1 MKQLYPSINKNNVKS
16 SLSILSL
23 FICLGITAQ
32 TTSIPDQNFE
42 QALIDLGID
51 SDQSVN
57 GQVLTSD
64 IASVLS
70 LDLSN
75 ENITDLSGIEDF
87 ESLEILDVSDAVL
100 DVILDLSQVDSLEEL
115 YMNSGGD
122 AITLNVEEVI
132 LTNNPSLQVIQ
143 AIDVWKL
150 DKINLKGSDTQ
161 LNNLLVNVEK
171 YGEGSGS
178 SVCFEV
184 TDPLNAQ
191 NQQGVYSNWSISGN
205 SNFSDDCNLEVNDF
219 KNIDVALYPNPV
231 QNTFQII
238 SSEKIKWVNVLT
250 ISGKQVA
257 HFGSQQ
263 DYDISQLPTGIYFV
277 KIESSVGESV
287 QRIFKR

>member
-1 MKQLYPSINKNNVKS
+1 MKTYINM
-16 SLSILSL
+16 LSL
-23 FICLGITAQ
+23 FLCLGTIAQ

-64 IASVLS
+64 IASVLN

-75 ENITDLSGIEDF
+75 KNISDLSGIEDF

-132 LTNNPSLQVIQ
+132 LTNNPNLQIIE
-143 AIDVWKL
+143 AIDVWEL

-191 NQQGVYSNWSISGN
+191 NQQGIYSNWSISGN
-205 SNFSDDCNLEVNDF
+205 SNFSDDCNLSVNKSNKLEV
-219 KNIDVALYPNPV
+219 VLYPNPV
-231 QNTFQII
+231 QNSFQIKT
-238 SSEKIKWVNVLT
+238 SEEIERVQ
-250 ISGKQVA
+250 IFSIDGKEVA
-257 HFGSQQ
+257 YFGSKSE
-263 DYDISQLPTGIYFV
+263 YNISKLPTGMYFV
-277 KIESSVGESV
+277 KIHSNKGEAI
-287 QRIFKR
+287 QRIVKR

>member
-1 MKQLYPSINKNNVKS
+1 MKTYIN
-16 SLSILSL
+16 ILSL
-23 FICLGITAQ
+23 FFCIGITAQ

-64 IASVLS
+64 IASVLN

-75 ENITDLSGIEDF
+75 KNISDLSGIEDF

-132 LTNNPSLQVIQ
+132 LTNNPNLQIIE
-143 AIDVWKL
+143 AIDVWEL

-191 NQQGVYSNWSISGN
+191 NQQGIYSNWSISGN
-205 SNFSDDCNLEVNDF
+205 SNFSDDCNLSVNKSNKLEV
-219 KNIDVALYPNPV
+219 VLYPNPV
-231 QNTFQII
+231 QNSFQIKT
-238 SSEKIKWVNVLT
+238 SEEIERVQ
-250 ISGKQVA
+250 IFSIDGKEVA
-257 HFGSQQ
+257 YFGSKSE
-263 DYDISQLPTGIYFV
+263 YNISKLPAGIYFV
-277 KIESSVGESV
+277 RIHSNKGENI
-287 QRIFKR
+287 QRIVKR

>member
-132 LTNNPSLQVIQ
+132 LTNNPSLQV
-143 AIDVWKL
+143 IDVWKL